1 MGGMPL
7 NDMPWWRWRSNV
19 RSALHML
26 SDPVFQRDVWLAG
39 VDGYGDVTDAVYRLV
54 EDTWLDNWSAEKY
67 VGAIFRDAQ
76 EAALVDTAVLR
87 VLRIMHQVGPDAP
100 VSAYLDLDPAYT
112 QIRVAQGDRG
122 LAELIGEHTLQ
133 FTLGENIGTPACR
146 IPSAGFEWRP
156 LRQPIVAELWDPLA
170 PSAEAPFTT
179 IGKWDATGRDVHFE
193 GHGWVPTR
201 RRGHLGGGGAGVPV
215 AGVLH

>member
-1 MGGMPL
+1 MTVQGSENSSRRGRRSSTMGGMPL

-67 VGAIFRDAQ
+67 VGTIFRDSQ

-100 VSAYLDLDPAYT
+100 VGAYLEHQGWPEAVRAARDAHLRLATSDGDDPDAPP
-112 QIRVAQGDRG
+112 R
-122 LAELIGEHTLQ
+122 TLEV
-133 FTLGENIGTPACR
+133 LR
-146 IPSAGFEWRP
+146 IMTRSA
-156 LRQPIVAELWDPLA
+156 
-170 PSAEAPFTT
+170 
-179 IGKWDATGRDVHFE
+179 
-193 GHGWVPTR
+193 
-201 RRGHLGGGGAGVPV
+201 
-215 AGVLH
+215 

>member
-1 MGGMPL
+1 MTVQGSENSSRRGRRSSTMGGMPL

-67 VGAIFRDAQ
+67 VGTIFRDSQ

-100 VSAYLDLDPAYT
+100 VSAYVDHEGWPDAV
-112 QIRVAQGDRG
+112 RAARDAHVRMAAAD
-122 LAELIGEHTLQ
+122 GEEPDTPPRTLEV
-133 FTLGENIGTPACR
+133 LR
-146 IPSAGFEWRP
+146 IM
-156 LRQPIVAELWDPLA
+156 
-170 PSAEAPFTT
+170 
-179 IGKWDATGRDVHFE
+179 
-193 GHGWVPTR
+193 TR
-201 RRGHLGGGGAGVPV
+201 TA
-215 AGVLH
+215 

>member
-1 MGGMPL
+1 MTVQASENSSRRGRRSSTMGGMPV

-54 EDTWLDNWSAEKY
+54 EDTWLDHWSAEKY
-67 VGAIFRDAQ
+67 VGTIFRDSQ

-100 VSAYLDLDPAYT
+100 VATYLEHQSWPEAVRAARDAHVRLAASDGEDPDTPPRSLDVLRIMTRSA
-112 QIRVAQGDRG
+112 
-122 LAELIGEHTLQ
+122 
-133 FTLGENIGTPACR
+133 
-146 IPSAGFEWRP
+146 
-156 LRQPIVAELWDPLA
+156 
-170 PSAEAPFTT
+170 
-179 IGKWDATGRDVHFE
+179 
-193 GHGWVPTR
+193 
-201 RRGHLGGGGAGVPV
+201 
-215 AGVLH
+215 

>member
-1 MGGMPL
+1 MTVQGSENSSRRGRRSSTMGGMPL
-7 NDMPWWRWRSNV
+7 SDMPWWRWRSNV

-67 VGAIFRDAQ
+67 VGTIFRDSQ

-100 VSAYLDLDPAYT
+100 VAAYLDHQGWPEAVRAARDAHVRMAASDGEDPDAPPKSLE
-112 QIRVAQGDRG
+112 V
-122 LAELIGEHTLQ
+122 L
-133 FTLGENIGTPACR
+133 R
-146 IPSAGFEWRP
+146 IMTRSA
-156 LRQPIVAELWDPLA
+156 
-170 PSAEAPFTT
+170 
-179 IGKWDATGRDVHFE
+179 
-193 GHGWVPTR
+193 
-201 RRGHLGGGGAGVPV
+201 
-215 AGVLH
+215 